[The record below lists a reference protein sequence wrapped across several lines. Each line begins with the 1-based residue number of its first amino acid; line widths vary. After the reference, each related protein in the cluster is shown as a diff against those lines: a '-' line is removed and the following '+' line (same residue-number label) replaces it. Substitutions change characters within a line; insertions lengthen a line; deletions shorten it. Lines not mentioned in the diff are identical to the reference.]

1 MLAKVGVIHGR
12 FQPLHLG
19 HMEYLLAGKSRCE
32 HLVVGISNPDPELTA
47 ENPNNPTRS
56 LPFSNPFTYYERL
69 LMIRD
74 ALLDAGVERHEF
86 EIVPFPIN
94 YPHLL
99 YYYVPMDALFF
110 VTIYDEWGRD
120 KLRVLQS
127 LNLKV
132 DVMWERKMSERI
144 TSGTEIR
151 KLIANGDDRW
161 QRLVPSAVAKIIKE
175 RSLDERIRRT
185 VGDQK

>member
-1 MLAKVGVIHGR
+1 
-12 FQPLHLG
+12 
-19 HMEYLLAGKSRCE
+19 
-32 HLVVGISNPDPELTA
+32 
-47 ENPNNPTRS
+47 
-56 LPFSNPFTYYERL
+56 
-69 LMIRD
+69 
-74 ALLDAGVERHEF
+74 
-86 EIVPFPIN
+86 
-94 YPHLL
+94 
-99 YYYVPMDALFF
+99 MDALFF